1 MGKHNTQDA
10 IKSTDL
16 QEALTYAVTEQV
28 ADEKSAKRIKRVAKQ
43 TTNVT
48 DVVAIVKA
56 MTGHQ
61 DQYITQLIDKV
72 QIHERVLA
80 KLGAKPEMIQEATKE
95 YYGELQAKREE
106 LLAAQ
111 EQLQEAEEAT
121 EVKEEE

>member
-56 MTGHQ
+56 MTSHQ

-72 QIHERVLA
+72 QIHERVLT
-80 KLGAKPEMIQEATKE
+80 KLGATPEMIQEATKE

-111 EQLQEAEEAT
+111 EQLQEVEEAT
-121 EVKEEE
+121 EDNEQ